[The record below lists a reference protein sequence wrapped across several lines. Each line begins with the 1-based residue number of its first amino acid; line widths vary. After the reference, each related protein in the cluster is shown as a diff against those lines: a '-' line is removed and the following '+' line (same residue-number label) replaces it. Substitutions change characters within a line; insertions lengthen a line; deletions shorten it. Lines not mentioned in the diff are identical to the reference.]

1 MLCYTGI
8 IHLFY
13 EYGNMFNHYNKDEV
27 INLEFEKEKL
37 LNLIQEIS
45 CFKTINISE
54 IPDIDLYMDQV
65 TTFMEDKLKG
75 FKRTKED
82 KILTKTM
89 INNYTKNDIIPSP
102 INKKYS
108 KEHMMLLILT
118 YHMKQILSISDIHYL
133 LSPITEKVDMEKIA
147 PMEIERLYNSFLEIQ
162 SREYAAFPEKMLKM
176 IDELEE
182 SIHPNEETK
191 DTLMLYSII
200 FHLII
205 QSYMKKKLAENLIDD
220 FFIEKNDGKNK
231 KQK

>member
-1 MLCYTGI
+1 M
-8 IHLFY
+8 
-13 EYGNMFNHYNKDEV
+13 
-27 INLEFEKEKL
+27 EFEKEKL

-65 TTFMEDKLKG
+65 TTFMEDKLEG
-75 FKRTKED
+75 FKRTEED

-102 INKKYS
+102 IKKKYS

-147 PMEIERLYNSFLEIQ
+147 PMEIEKLYNNFLEIQ
-162 SREYAAFPEKMLKM
+162 SKEYANFPEKMLKT
-176 IDELEE
+176 IDELEK
-182 SIHPNEETK
+182 SIHPDEEMG

-205 QSYMKKKLAENLIDD
+205 QAYMQKKLAENLIDN

>member
-1 MLCYTGI
+1 M
-8 IHLFY
+8 
-13 EYGNMFNHYNKDEV
+13 
-27 INLEFEKEKL
+27 EFEKEKL

-65 TTFMEDKLKG
+65 TTFMEDKLEG
-75 FKRTKED
+75 FKRTEED

-102 INKKYS
+102 IKKKYS

-147 PMEIERLYNSFLEIQ
+147 PMEIEKLYNNFLEIQ
-162 SREYAAFPEKMLKM
+162 SKEYADFPEKMLKT

-182 SIHPNEETK
+182 SIHPDEETG

-205 QSYMKKKLAENLIDD
+205 QAYMQKKLAENLIDN

>member
-1 MLCYTGI
+1 M
-8 IHLFY
+8 
-13 EYGNMFNHYNKDEV
+13 
-27 INLEFEKEKL
+27 EFEKEKL

-65 TTFMEDKLKG
+65 TTFMEDKLEG
-75 FKRTKED
+75 FKRTEED

-102 INKKYS
+102 IKKKYS
-108 KEHMMLLILT
+108 KGHMMLLILT

-147 PMEIERLYNSFLEIQ
+147 PMEIEKLYNNFLEIQ
-162 SREYAAFPEKMLKM
+162 SREYADFPEKMLKT

-182 SIHPNEETK
+182 SIHPDEEMG

-205 QSYMKKKLAENLIDD
+205 QAYMQKKLAENLIDN
-220 FFIEKNDGKNK
+220 FFIEKNDEKNK

>member
-1 MLCYTGI
+1 M
-8 IHLFY
+8 
-13 EYGNMFNHYNKDEV
+13 
-27 INLEFEKEKL
+27 EFEKEKL

-65 TTFMEDKLKG
+65 TTFMEDKLEG
-75 FKRTKED
+75 FKRTEED

-102 INKKYS
+102 IKKKYS

-147 PMEIERLYNSFLEIQ
+147 PMEIEKLYNNFLEIQ
-162 SREYAAFPEKMLKM
+162 SKEYADFPEKMLKT

-182 SIHPNEETK
+182 SIHPDEEMGN
-191 DTLMLYSII
+191 TLMLYSII

-205 QSYMKKKLAENLIDD
+205 QAYMQKKLAENLIDN
-220 FFIEKNDGKNK
+220 FFIEKNDEKNK

>member
-1 MLCYTGI
+1 M
-8 IHLFY
+8 
-13 EYGNMFNHYNKDEV
+13 
-27 INLEFEKEKL
+27 EFEKEKL

-65 TTFMEDKLKG
+65 TTFMEDKLEG
-75 FKRTKED
+75 FKRTEED

-102 INKKYS
+102 IKKKYS

-147 PMEIERLYNSFLEIQ
+147 PMEIEKLYNNFLEIQ
-162 SREYAAFPEKMLKM
+162 SREYADFPEKMLKT

-182 SIHPNEETK
+182 SIHPDEETG

-205 QSYMKKKLAENLIDD
+205 QAYMQKKLAENLIDN